1 MKISVSSYS
10 FDKYIR
16 ETNCDYIAV
25 CDKAKELGFEGIEF
39 IQLDY
44 YDKRDNLID
53 LAFEIRAHC
62 ERIGLEIVAYTVSA
76 NLAERKGWEEV
87 KKLKESVD
95 ICEALGAPLFRHD
108 VCQKLPEGVT
118 VERAIKRM
126 TPRIR
131 RVTEYAKKRGIKTC
145 TENHGFVF
153 QSPEVMEKLIKAV
166 DRANYGWLV
175 DIGNFLC
182 SDSEPL
188 SSVKIASPYAVHLHA
203 KDFLMLDENDTSS
216 DGVLTTNAGKKI
228 VGTVLGKGV
237 VPVADCIKVMKES
250 GYDDFV
256 TVEFEGRED
265 NLTALAESLE
275 VLKKI

>member
-10 FDKYIR
+10 FDKYIK

-44 YDKRDNLID
+44 YSKREDLID

-62 ERIGLEIVAYTVSA
+62 EKIGLEIIAYTVGA
-76 NLAERKGWEEV
+76 NLSRHFAYREQ
-87 KKLKESVD
+87 KKLKESVN

-108 VCQKLPEGVT
+108 VCSKLPKGVS
-118 VERAIKRM
+118 VDKAIERM

-131 RVTEYAKKRGIKTC
+131 LITEYAKKRGIMTC

-153 QSPEVMEKLIKAV
+153 QPPEVMERLIKSV
-166 DRANYGWLV
+166 DRTNYGWLV

-188 SSVKIASPYAVHLHA
+188 SSVKIAAPYAVHLHA
-203 KDFLMLDENDTSS
+203 KDFLILDES
-216 DGVLTTNAGKKI
+216 DPSTEGVLTTNGGKRI
-228 VGTVLGKGV
+228 VGTTLGKGV
-237 VPVADCIKVMKES
+237 VPITECIKVIKES
-250 GYDDFV
+250 GYDGYV

-265 NLTALAESLE
+265 NLTALAESIE